1 MGGARGRCDDWA
13 VADDDAA
20 VRDALTAL
28 DAAFEQGDLEAILDL
43 CTGDVV
49 FIGSGEGEEAV
60 GRDGVAAML
69 KRIAPKAEATEFDLA
84 WESVGVEVFGN
95 VALVVAW
102 GSASLVNERR
112 TATTRYRLTGML
124 VREEGRW
131 LWRVHHGSEPAAW

>member
-1 MGGARGRCDDWA
+1 MGGARGRCDDLA

-20 VRDALTAL
+20 VREALRAL

-60 GRDGVAAML
+60 GRDGVARML

-84 WESVGVEVFGN
+84 WESVGVEVLGN